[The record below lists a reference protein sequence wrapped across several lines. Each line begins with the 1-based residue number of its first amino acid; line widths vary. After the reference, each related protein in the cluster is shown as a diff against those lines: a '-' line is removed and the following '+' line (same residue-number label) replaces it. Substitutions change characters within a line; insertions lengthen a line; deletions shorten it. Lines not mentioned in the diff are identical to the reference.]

1 MNFSLVTTDRTNFT
15 LSQDSNEI
23 ATIKYNAHS
32 HSVRLHSNERRV
44 FFLEQVGLLQNK
56 ILLKTEYGFEIG
68 ENYHIK
74 HQHKGVFHLSKD
86 KFSYSVEQNA
96 IHISDKRKQLMGSF
110 SFANATALDS
120 YELATLLFS
129 LAWMLTNGQISAAT
143 AHKASGL
150 YVS

>member
-1 MNFSLVTTDRTNFT
+1 MNFSLVSTDRTNFT
-15 LSQDSNEI
+15 LSQESNEI
-23 ATIKYNAHS
+23 ATIKYNARS
-32 HSVRLHSNERRV
+32 QSVRLHSNERRV

-56 ILLKTEYGFEIG
+56 ILLKTEYGVQIG

-74 HQHKGVFHLSKD
+74 HQHKGIFHLSKD
-86 KFSYSVEQNA
+86 KFSYWIEQNA
-96 IHISDKRKQLMGSF
+96 IRIADKRRQIMASF
-110 SFANATALDS
+110 SFENAKALDS
-120 YELATLLFS
+120 YELSTLLFS